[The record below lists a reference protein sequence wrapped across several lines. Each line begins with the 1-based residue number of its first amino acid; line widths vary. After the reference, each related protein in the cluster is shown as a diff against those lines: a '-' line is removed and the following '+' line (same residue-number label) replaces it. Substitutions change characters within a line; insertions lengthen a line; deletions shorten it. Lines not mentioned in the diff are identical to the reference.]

1 MNDTKRIL
9 PVLLSCV
16 CLFFQTAMSQN
27 EKEIDSMKNLLK
39 TQQGVAKLT
48 TLYDIAW
55 ELQERD
61 DSLGINYGVALLK
74 LGKELKN
81 YPSQANAYNVLGRIA
96 KYQKRYEEA
105 ERYFLQAVEISE
117 LHDFAHGVARGYNEL
132 GMFYEERKQDYRA
145 IEIYFKSY
153 TFFLAHGNKTAAAK
167 VAANLGGLLRKIG
180 EYAEALKY
188 YIKSLELRTAL
199 QDTFEL
205 AKINRSL
212 AELSKDLKNYE
223 EMLAYNIKAKQFFQ
237 QLKEYND
244 VFEMNIQIAV
254 SYTYLLENEKAKAT
268 YLETKKMIPLYD
280 IKDASNLYH
289 NFATLYKKTKVL
301 DSALYYYQKAQKI
314 FKSTKDSVRLSK
326 NYNNLGNLYMLLG
339 DNQKALANYNQSLAL
354 KHKLKDESSLEKTY
368 HALSEYYKRTNNF
381 KKAIAYK
388 DSSERIREKLAAKIK
403 KSDRVA
409 LNYIREKQQVEAKK
423 SKAEIATVNANLE
436 VAKERRN
443 TIIIAII
450 LLAVSIL
457 FFVFLRVKK
466 LKQQK
471 KLAELTIEQQK
482 IKAQLDK
489 EQHEKKLEEMLK
501 EQERKAI
508 TTMISGQEEERERI
522 AKDLHDRLGS
532 MLSVVKIHYKSV
544 EEDLE
549 KIKKETKSQYEKAN
563 ALLDEAC
570 ETVRKIAHNMI
581 SGTLTKFGLV
591 PALKELKQKIE
602 ETKMLQ
608 IELLAH
614 GLDNRLDNTTEIQL
628 YRIIQELLNNVL
640 KHANATE
647 VTIQVLK
654 REVDLN
660 IMVSDNG
667 VGFDIN
673 KSQFEGMGLKS
684 IKARVV
690 EMNGQVLIDSGTGNG
705 TTITIEIPTTK

>member
-1 MNDTKRIL
+1 
-9 PVLLSCV
+9 
-16 CLFFQTAMSQN
+16 
-27 EKEIDSMKNLLK
+27 MKNLLK